1 MAKQR
6 FRDLKQGKVVEESTK
21 SKRQKNKI
29 TKEKSDELISQ
40 LIAKNGQKVKAALT
54 DAFML
59 LMPIMYGVFYL
70 VMDGREG
77 FASDKI
83 MGWIYILVPL
93 ILLQTVFMYFGKG
106 QTPGYRNYKLRVVD
120 SKSLNQPPLFAFLF
134 RNMLMVL
141 SLITVIGW
149 LMIFFRKDR
158 QGLHDILS
166 QTMVIN
172 VDENES

>member
-6 FRDLKQGKVVEESTK
+6 FREASIDNTDFDNKK
-21 SKRQKNKI
+21 SKRKKD
-29 TKEKSDELISQ
+29 KSEELTSR
-40 LIAKNGQKVKAALT
+40 LIAKNKEKVKAALT

-70 VMDGREG
+70 VMGGREG
-77 FASDKI
+77 FASDRM

-93 ILLQTVFMYFGKG
+93 ILIQTAFMYFGKG

-120 SKSLNQPPLFAFLF
+120 SKSLEQPPLFAFLF

-149 LMIFFRKDR
+149 LMMFFRKDR

-166 QTMVIN
+166 QTMAIN
-172 VDENES
+172 VGEDEG

>member
-6 FRDLKQGKVVEESTK
+6 FRDLKQGKIVEPM
-21 SKRQKNKI
+21 SKNKKNSQKNRDKRDEKI
-29 TKEKSDELISQ
+29 SL
-40 LIAKNGQKVKAALT
+40 LIAENKQKIKAALT

-59 LMPIMYGVFYL
+59 MMPIMYIVFYL
-70 VMDGREG
+70 IMEGRED
-77 FASDKI
+77 FALHR
-83 MGWIYILVPL
+83 MLGWLYILAPL
-93 ILLQTVFMYFGKG
+93 ILIQTGFMYWGRG
-106 QTPGYRNYKLRVVD
+106 QTPGYRNYKIRVVD
-120 SKSLNQPPLFAFLF
+120 SKTLEQPPLFALLF

-141 SLITVIGW
+141 SLITVVGW

-172 VDENES
+172 VGENEG

>member
-6 FRDLKQGKVVEESTK
+6 FRDLKQGKVVEES
-21 SKRQKNKI
+21 RKNKRK
-29 TKEKSDELISQ
+29 KEKSDELTSR

-59 LMPIMYGVFYL
+59 LMPIMYTVFYL
-70 VMDGREG
+70 VMGGREG
-77 FASDKI
+77 FASDRM

-93 ILLQTVFMYFGKG
+93 ILIQTAFMYFGKG

-120 SKSLNQPPLFAFLF
+120 SKSLEQPPLFAFLF

-149 LMIFFRKDR
+149 LMMFFRKDR

-166 QTMVIN
+166 QTMAIN
-172 VDENES
+172 VGEDEG